1 MQDKSNSQGTA
12 MTTAEIKHP
21 KNAIEKLASRLDLS
35 KEVLMDCLQK
45 TAFSLCKEPAQF
57 VAACVVANTY
67 GLNPLLKEMYAFPG
81 KSGGVVPVVS
91 IDGWIKLV
99 NRQEDFNGVEII
111 ENKEESGQENK
122 SGTKVESVT
131 VKFYMKHRE
140 HPVVVTEY
148 MAECFDGTK
157 EPWKRWP
164 RRMLRHKAYIQG
176 ARLAFGFGGIYD
188 EDEASRIQEAEV
200 ISEPVIGLKN
210 DKNQAGRGKVAT
222 PPTIEAPAA
231 SVGQPATPEADLAK
245 EVGKPVGSWHEVG
258 DVSRFGKQA
267 NSAALMLPQIEKI
280 AVTLGKE
287 KFLEILGANGIE
299 RLDQILS
306 VQVLAKVM
314 DEMYLAIKVK
324 EETNA

>member
-1 MQDKSNSQGTA
+1 MQDKSKDNTGTA
-12 MTTAEIKHP
+12 MTVAEIKQP
-21 KNAIEKLASRLDLS
+21 KNAIEKLAARLDLS
-35 KEVLMDCLQK
+35 NEVLQDCLQK

-111 ENKEESGQENK
+111 ENKEAQDNK
-122 SGTKVESVT
+122 SGTNVESVT

-140 HPVVVTEY
+140 HPTVVTEY

-188 EDEASRIQEAEV
+188 EDEASRIHEAEV
-200 ISEPVIGLKN
+200 ITDPVIGLKH
-210 DKNQAGRGKVAT
+210 DKTQAGRGKVAT

-231 SVGQPATPEADLAK
+231 SVGQPATPEAALAQ
-245 EVGKPVGSWHEVG
+245 EVGQPVVSWHEVG

-287 KFLEILGANGIE
+287 KFIEILGANGIE